1 MHDNSNSV
9 VGSMGS
15 MGSLGPLVGIQD
27 ATSGVGS
34 GLAPGIGCDMPESG
48 YNTMK
53 YPINTES
60 SKSNKA
66 ND

>member
-1 MHDNSNSV
+1 MLDNSNSA

-27 ATSGVGS
+27 ASAAMGGGTVPG
-34 GLAPGIGCDMPESG
+34 GIGDMPEAG
-48 YNTMK
+48 YHTMK
-53 YPINTES
+53 HPITQDS
-60 SKSNKA
+60 SKSNKV